1 MNPGSLPLAHTEVP
15 PAVHAASTRA
25 RFSSL
30 SRTPRANRSLQVV
43 TMFVPDPSSATT
55 SSTSSSSVSPARV
68 SPRPVARGM

>member
-15 PAVHAASTRA
+15 PAAHAARTRA
-25 RFSSL
+25 RLSSL

-43 TMFVPDPSSATT
+43 TMLVPDPSSATT

-68 SPRPVARGM
+68 CPRPVARGM